1 MDESRN
7 GRITR
12 NFILRVFL
20 VYFLV
25 SLFML
30 GWLLW
35 PFLSTIVMAA
45 TVTGVF
51 NPLYQ
56 ILNRKRPSMLASLVT
71 CGIIFLLLFIPIVSL
86 VDILGIV
93 FGPLVVT
100 GFLTLTDIYHASY
113 QNLVEP
119 SKT

>member
-7 GRITR
+7 GHYTR
-12 NFILRVFL
+12 YLILWVFFIIFYLLLSGGTEYFFKPKLVGQRVQMHTLLVFL
-20 VYFLV
+20 SIIGGLQ
-25 SLFML
+25 LF
-30 GWLLW
+30 G
-35 PFLSTIVMAA
+35 
-45 TVTGVF
+45 
-51 NPLYQ
+51 
-56 ILNRKRPSMLASLVT
+56 
-71 CGIIFLLLFIPIVSL
+71 
-86 VDILGIV
+86 ILGII